1 MYPIQTRSRA
11 AIFWSALK
19 TWRKLTVGPLSLLY
33 RFERAVPVTRN
44 NIRRLNLGRRIRDTS
59 PKESI
64 ALAVVSPI
72 RRVRNRGVALIV
84 GVGPGFGYSM
94 AHHLA
99 ADGFE
104 VILASRN
111 ASRLR
116 PLVDDI
122 TSRGGT
128 AIAYGCDATMETSVV
143 ALFTLIRANHG
154 TPILVIYSLQSFGPG
169 GVVDVETAAFEDGW
183 KHNCLGS
190 FLVARTAAREMLQK
204 SEGTI
209 VLIGSTSS
217 LIGREGHVNLAVG
230 KFGQRALAQVLARE
244 LWPKGIHVAHVVI
257 DADIRDDQTA
267 VDDEAHS
274 DPEHIAEIVLNLH
287 RQPRSAWTSEIDIR
301 PWNEKFWEHC

>member
-1 MYPIQTRSRA
+1 MYPSQTRSRTA
-11 AIFWSALK
+11 MLWSALK

-44 NIRRLNLGRRIRDTS
+44 KIRRLNLGRRVTDTPS
-59 PKESI
+59 NESVGSEV
-64 ALAVVSPI
+64 ASPI
-72 RRVRNRGVALIV
+72 RGIRNRGVALIV
-84 GVGPGFGYSM
+84 GVGPGFGYAM

-111 ASRLR
+111 ASRLGL
-116 PLVDDI
+116 LVDEI
-122 TSRGGT
+122 TARGEI
-128 AIAYGCDATMETSVV
+128 AVAYGCDATMESSVV

-169 GVVDVETAAFEDGW
+169 GVIDVEVAAFEEGW

-190 FLVARTAAREMLQK
+190 FLVARTAAREMLRK

-257 DADIRDDQTA
+257 DADIRDDLTP
-267 VDDEAHS
+267 VDEEAHS
-274 DPEHIAEIVLNLH
+274 DPAHIAEIVLNLH
-287 RQPRSAWTSEIDIR
+287 NQPRSAWTSEIDVR